1 MQRGRNNTPFTPEE
15 FAAGPA
21 KAKQRIAAAGLDAPY
36 VSEPAHLDQLT
47 PAHLDQL
54 TGDDRR
60 SFHAHQGV
68 EAMRGFARRPFV
80 G

>member
-47 PAHLDQL
+47 
-54 TGDDRR
+54 GDDGR